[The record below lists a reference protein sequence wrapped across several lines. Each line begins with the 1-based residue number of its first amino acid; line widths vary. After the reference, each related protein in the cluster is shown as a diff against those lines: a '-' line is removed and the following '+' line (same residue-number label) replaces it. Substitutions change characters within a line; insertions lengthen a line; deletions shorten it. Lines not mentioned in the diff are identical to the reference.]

1 MRKERYQEDDFKV
14 FVNELLS
21 SCRLE
26 GKEAGIAKLV
36 LGKGYDNL
44 LTVSANRYHYSA

>member
-1 MRKERYQEDDFKV
+1 MRIERYQEEDFNG
-14 FVNELLS
+14 FVNELIS

-36 LGKGYDNL
+36 LGKGYDKF
-44 LTVSANRYHYSA
+44 VRKAKICF